1 MDLRR
6 SQRTSKPVTIW
17 KEKDVPSIVKDS
29 KITKKNTH
37 MKKKTALKLIAVGPL
52 SNVIKLDE
60 KRLPELST
68 YISPFELRYQT
79 SKSLVTDLSKL
90 DTF

>member
-17 KEKDVPSIVKDS
+17 EEKDAPSAAKDP
-29 KITKKNTH
+29 KITKKSTRTE
-37 MKKKTALKLIAVGPL
+37 KKTALKPIAVVPL
-52 SNVIKLDE
+52 PNVIKLDE
-60 KRLPELST
+60 KRLLKLST
-68 YISPFELRYQT
+68 YVPLFELRYQA